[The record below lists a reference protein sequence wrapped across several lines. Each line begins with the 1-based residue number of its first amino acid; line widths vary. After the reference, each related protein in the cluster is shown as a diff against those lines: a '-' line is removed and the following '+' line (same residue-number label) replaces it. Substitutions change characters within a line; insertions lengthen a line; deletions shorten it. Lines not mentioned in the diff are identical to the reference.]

1 MFRPIQLV
9 AAALLALSATLVG
22 STAGIG
28 ATPAPDYQ
36 AIDAYVSRSLAGAPG
51 VALAIVHGDQVTHV
65 RGFGTAGGDGAQVT
79 ADTPF
84 VIGSQTKSFTA
95 LAIMQLSESGLLDL
109 DAPVQRYL
117 PWFRVA
123 DPGYSARIT
132 VRQLLNQTS
141 GLPRSAPFDTPVTSV
156 TQRVRDLATVSSLAT
171 PGQVWAYS
179 NSNYDV
185 LGLVIEALS
194 GQSYGDYVEQHIFA
208 PLDMQQSFASESQ
221 AQQHGL
227 AVGHQWWFGLTI
239 PVDTYRADYV
249 PDGYLLSSV
258 SDMSHYLIAQLQGGT
273 YNGNRVL
280 SQAGVDQ
287 MHTGV
292 VETGRGGSYGM
303 GWVQEAYNGTTVISH
318 DGDTLNMHS
327 EMILVPALGWGVELI
342 VNSSSVP
349 VLMTASVD
357 ATARGVVSMLM
368 GSAAPSSLSPIA
380 TYLALDAVALV
391 MVAFLLWSLV
401 RASRARVSPVR
412 GFTSLLRHVV
422 LPFGWRLA
430 LAVVAVGV
438 IGLLAQASGAS
449 FQLMAGTDFGVTL
462 LVVAGLLLVNAVV
475 RVARRVS
482 VVRQSPRPAQARTS
496 DPSFGLTVRS

>member
-22 STAGIG
+22 ATASIG
-28 ATPAPDYQ
+28 ATPTPDYQ
-36 AIDAYVSRSLAGAPG
+36 AIDSYVSRSLAGAPG
-51 VALAIVHGDQVTHV
+51 VTLAIVHGDQVAHV
-65 RGFGTAGGDGAQVT
+65 RGFGTADGVGAPVT

-95 LAIMQLSESGLLDL
+95 LAIMQLSESGSLEL

-156 TQRVRDLATVSSLAT
+156 TQRVRDLATVSSLAS
-171 PGQVWAYS
+171 PAPFAYS
-179 NSNYDV
+179 NSNYDA
-185 LGLVIEALS
+185 LGLVIEAVS

-208 PLDMQQSFASESQ
+208 PLDMKKSFASESQ
-221 AQQHGL
+221 AQKNGL
-227 AVGHQWWFGLTI
+227 AVGHQWWFGLTV

-249 PDGYLLSSV
+249 PDGYLVSSA
-258 SDMSHYLIAQLQGGT
+258 SDMSHYLIAQLQGGV

-280 SQAGVDQ
+280 SQSGVDQ

-292 VETGRGGSYGM
+292 VEAGTGGSYGM

-327 EMILVPALGWGVELI
+327 EMILVPALGWGVQVI
-342 VNSSSVP
+342 INSSSIP
-349 VLMTASVD
+349 VLMTVSVD

-380 TYLALDAVALV
+380 TYLAFDAVALV
-391 MVAFLLWSLV
+391 IIALLLWSLV
-401 RASRARVSPVR
+401 RASRARVNPVR
-412 GFTSLLRHVV
+412 GFRSLLRHVV
-422 LPFGWRLA
+422 LPCGWRLA
-430 LAVVAVGV
+430 LAAVATGL
-438 IGLLAQASGAS
+438 IGLQAQLLGAS
-449 FQLMAGTDFGVTL
+449 FQLLAGTDFGVTL

>member
-1 MFRPIQLV
+1 MFRPIKLV

-22 STAGIG
+22 STASIG
-28 ATPAPDYQ
+28 ATPTPDYE
-36 AIDAYVSRSLAGAPG
+36 AIDSYVSRSLAGAPG
-51 VALAIVHGDQVTHV
+51 VALAIVHGDQVAHV
-65 RGFGTAGGDGAQVT
+65 RGFGTADGDGAQVT

-95 LAIMQLSESGLLDL
+95 LATMQLSESGSLDL

-141 GLPRSAPFDTPVTSV
+141 GLPPSSPFDTAVTSV
-156 TQRVRDLATVSSLAT
+156 TQRVRDLATVSSLAS

-179 NSNYDV
+179 NSNYDA
-185 LGLVIEALS
+185 LGLVVEAVS

-208 PLDMQQSFASESQ
+208 PLDMNNTFASESQ

-227 AVGHQWWFGLTI
+227 AVGHQWWFGLAV

-249 PDGYLLSSV
+249 PDGYLVSSA
-258 SDMSHYLIAQLQGGT
+258 SDMSHYLIAQLQGGI
-273 YNGNRVL
+273 YNGHRVL

-292 VETGRGGSYGM
+292 IETGRGGSYGM
-303 GWVQEAYNGTTVISH
+303 GWVQDSYNGTTVISH
-318 DGDTLNMHS
+318 DGDSLNMHS
-327 EMILVPALGWGVELI
+327 EMILVPALGWGVQVI
-342 VNSSSVP
+342 INSDSIP
-349 VLMTASVD
+349 VLMTAPVE

-368 GSAAPSSLSPIA
+368 GSAAPSSLSPMA
-380 TYLALDAVALV
+380 TYLAVDALALV
-391 MVAFLLWSLV
+391 IVAFQLWSLV

-422 LPFGWRLA
+422 LPFAWRLA
-430 LAVVAVGV
+430 LAVVAVAFIV
-438 IGLLAQASGAS
+438 LFAQEVGAS
-449 FQLMAGTDFGVTL
+449 FQHTARTDFGVTL
-462 LVVAGLLLVNAVV
+462 LFVASLLMVNAVV

-482 VVRQSPRPAQARTS
+482 VVRQSPRLAQARTA
-496 DPSFGLTVRS
+496 DPSFGITVRS